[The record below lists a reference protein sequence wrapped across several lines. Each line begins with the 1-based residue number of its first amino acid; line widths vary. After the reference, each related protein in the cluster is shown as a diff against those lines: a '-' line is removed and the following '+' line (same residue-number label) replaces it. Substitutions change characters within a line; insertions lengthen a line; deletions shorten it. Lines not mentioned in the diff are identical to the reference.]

1 MSKFL
6 LFFFSISLFA
16 FDPLKYWWINDT
28 IYLKKDYPAIYK
40 IFYNN
45 KVYILKFRWTLFKN
59 RGLVMLYNYE
69 NYPFQNILY
78 KNYQLNGYRIYI
90 TKQDEVNDPYLM
102 IYFKNFK
109 DNVVEFNI
117 LIYNPKKNIIIK
129 LNEPR
134 YRKREWV
141 KKLIPLYQ
149 AQFEGEIPY
158 KEVKDE

>member
-69 NYPFQNILY
+69 NHPFQNILY